1 MGGILALL
9 LMVVI
14 VLVSLVSFGCFV
26 YNIVVA
32 FQKGDTVPGILS
44 ICGIIGF
51 ILGWINV
58 EKWGHRNVM
67 IAWTISIILGVIL
80 QIASMALIPMFAQ

>member
-1 MGGILALL
+1 MVGVLAFILLGL
-9 LMVVI
+9 SLVVG
-14 VLVSLVSFGCFV
+14 LVSLACFV

-32 FQKGDTVPGILS
+32 FQQGDTVAGILS

-51 ILGWINV
+51 ILGWVNV

-67 IAWTISIILGVIL
+67 IVWSIAIIAGLVL
-80 QIASMALIPMFAQ
+80 QGLSMALMPALAG